1 MSEPLYYAKNQ
12 TVFKSPVETTKPD
25 GTRAITMGFPVCTM
39 SEYLSAGAAEAVAE
53 LMSQGERV
61 PAMEGAL
68 RRARQCLVDAI
79 GTLAGTAVV
88 DARRAIA
95 AIDAALAE
103 AKAADGGE
111 G

>member
-1 MSEPLYYAKNQ
+1 MSEPLYYAKGD
-12 TVFKSPVETTKPD
+12 TVRQRQVKTVNPD
-25 GTRAITMGFPVCTM
+25 GTTSYTFGFTVCQVDPLV
-39 SEYLSAGAAEAVAE
+39 EGGAEAVAE
-53 LMSQGERV
+53 IMNRGERG

-88 DARRAIA
+88 DARRTIT
-95 AIDAALAE
+95 AIDAAL